1 MTGADVTVD
10 DATVA
15 DMTVDELDL
24 ALVNAMQ
31 LRPRAPWSLLGQTL
45 GISPVTAAR
54 RWRRLSEAG
63 IAWVTAY
70 GLPHPEDRG
79 CVAYMDL
86 DCAPDRLRQIADE
99 LAEDPHVMSIEH
111 VSQGCDLVVSAA
123 FTDLAM
129 VSRYTAERLGRLPG
143 VTAVH
148 VHLATRFYAEGI
160 RWRLDSLDPAQRE
173 ELHDDHHAGNAGNA
187 GNGTPSGVGL
197 RAEVREEDRQL
208 LIRLGVDGR
217 LDQAELAAA
226 TGLSPTTLRRRLNRL
241 AASDAIRFRCE
252 IAARDAGRPVLAT
265 FRADLPPDRLD
276 EVGPQLAR
284 LPEIRLCVAVTGRH
298 NLILSVWQRSL
309 ADVQRL
315 EATLAR
321 RFPDLRV
328 AERRVSLRT
337 VKRMGRILDA
347 DGRAVRA
354 VPMDIWRDPTPVS
367 VP

>member
-1 MTGADVTVD
+1 V
-10 DATVA
+10 
-15 DMTVDELDL
+15 TVDELDL
-24 ALVNAMQ
+24 ALVNALQ

-45 GISPVTAAR
+45 GISAVTAAR
-54 RWRRLSEAG
+54 RWHRLSEAG

-79 CVAYMDL
+79 CVAYLDL
-86 DCAPDRLRQIADE
+86 DCAPARVRQIADD

-111 VSQGCDLVVSAA
+111 HSQGCDLVVAAA
-123 FTDLAM
+123 FTDLAV
-129 VSRYTAERLGRLPG
+129 VSRYTTERLGRLPG
-143 VTAVH
+143 VNAVR
-148 VHLATRFYAEGI
+148 VHLATGFYAEGI
-160 RWRLDSLDPAQRE
+160 RWRLDSLDPAQRV
-173 ELHDDHHAGNAGNA
+173 ELHDDHV
-187 GNGTPSGVGL
+187 GNGPPSGARVEL
-197 RAEVREEDRQL
+197 REEDREL
-208 LIRLGVDGR
+208 LIRLGIDGR
-217 LDQAELAAA
+217 LDQAGLAAA
-226 TGLSPTTLRRRLNRL
+226 TGLSPTTLRRRLNRM

-265 FRADLPPDRLD
+265 FRAHLPPDRLD

-284 LPEIRLCVAVTGRH
+284 LPEVRLCVSVTGTH

-315 EATLAR
+315 ETALAR

-367 VP
+367 CQ

>member
-1 MTGADVTVD
+1 MTGAQ
-10 DATVA
+10 VA
-15 DMTVDELDL
+15 VDELDL
-24 ALVNAMQ
+24 ALVNALQ

-79 CVAYMDL
+79 CVAYLDL
-86 DCAPDRLRQIADE
+86 DCAPDRLRQIADD

-111 VSQGCDLVVSAA
+111 QSQGCDLAVTAA

-129 VSRYTAERLGRLPG
+129 VSRYTTERLGRLPG
-143 VTAVH
+143 VHAVRA
-148 VHLATRFYAEGI
+148 HLSTCFYAEGI
-160 RWRLDSLDPAQRE
+160 RWRLDSLDPAQRV
-173 ELHDDHHAGNAGNA
+173 ELYDEHPP
-187 GNGTPSGVGL
+187 GNGPAPRV
-197 RAEVREEDRQL
+197 RAEVREEDREL

-226 TGLSPTTLRRRLNRL
+226 TGLSPSTLRRRLDRM
-241 AASDAIRFRCE
+241 AATDTIRFRCE

-265 FRADLPPDRLD
+265 FRAHLPADRLD

-284 LPEIRLCVAVTGRH
+284 LPEIRLCVSVTGTH

-315 EATLAR
+315 EAALAR

-354 VPMDIWRDPTPVS
+354 VPMDIWRYPDPAC
-367 VP
+367 

>member
-1 MTGADVTVD
+1 M
-10 DATVA
+10 
-15 DMTVDELDL
+15 DELDL
-24 ALVNAMQ
+24 ALVNAIQ

-79 CVAYMDL
+79 CVAYL
-86 DCAPDRLRQIADE
+86 DVGCAPDRILQIADE
-99 LAEDPHVMSIEH
+99 LAEDPHVMTIEH
-111 VSQGCDLVVSAA
+111 LSQGCDLVVTAA

-143 VTAVH
+143 ITTVRA
-148 VHLATRFYAEGI
+148 HLATGFYAEGI
-160 RWRLDSLDPAQRE
+160 RWRLDSLDPAQRL
-173 ELHDDHHAGNAGNA
+173 ELHDDHPAGHGP
-187 GNGTPSGVGL
+187 PSGA
-197 RAEVREEDRQL
+197 RAEVRHEDREL

-226 TGLSPTTLRRRLNRL
+226 TGLSPTTLRRRLDRL

-265 FRADLPPDRLD
+265 FRADIPPDRLD

-315 EATLAR
+315 EAALAR

-337 VKRMGRILDA
+337 VKRMGRILGA

-354 VPMDIWRDPTPVS
+354 VPMDIWRDPIPAS
-367 VP
+367 

>member
-1 MTGADVTVD
+1 MNESTDRRPVTGAEV
-10 DATVA
+10 
-15 DMTVDELDL
+15 TVDELDL

-31 LRPRAPWSLLGQTL
+31 LQPRAPWSLLGQTL

-63 IAWVTAY
+63 IAWMTAY
-70 GLPHPEDRG
+70 GLPGPEDRG
-79 CVAYMDL
+79 CMAFLDL
-86 DCAPDRLRQIADE
+86 DCAPARLGRVMDE
-99 LAEDPHVMSIEH
+99 LAQEPNVLSVEH
-111 VSQGCDLVVSAA
+111 VAGGCDLVLTAA
-123 FTDLAM
+123 FTDLAT
-129 VSRYTAERLGRLPG
+129 VSRYSTERLGRMSG
-143 VTAVH
+143 ITAVR
-148 VHLATRFYAEGI
+148 VHLATGFYAEGK
-160 RWRLDSLDPAQRE
+160 RWRLDSLDRAQRL
-173 ELHDDHHAGNAGNA
+173 ELHDDP
-187 GNGTPSGVGL
+187 PSVV
-197 RAEVREEDRQL
+197 RSSAEVREGDREL

-226 TGLSPTTLRRRLNRL
+226 TGLSPSTLRRRLDRL

-265 FRADLPPDRLD
+265 FLADLPPDRLD
-276 EVGPQLAR
+276 EIGPQLAR
-284 LPEIRLCVAVTGRH
+284 LPEARLCVSVTGPH
-298 NLILSVWQRSL
+298 NLVLAVWERSL

-315 EATLAR
+315 ETALAR

-354 VPMDIWRDPTPVS
+354 VPMDIWRDP
-367 VP
+367 VPAS

>member
-1 MTGADVTVD
+1 MTA
-10 DATVA
+10 
-15 DMTVDELDL
+15 DELDL

-70 GLPHPEDRG
+70 GLPHPEDPG
-79 CVAYMDL
+79 CVAYLDL
-86 DCAPDRLRQIADE
+86 DCAPDRLGQIADD
-99 LAEDPHVMSIEH
+99 LAEDPHVMSIDH
-111 VSQGCDLVVSAA
+111 LSQGCDLVVTAA
-123 FTDLAM
+123 FTDLAA

-143 VTAVH
+143 VNAVRT
-148 VHLATRFYAEGI
+148 HLATGFYAEGI
-160 RWRLDSLDPAQRE
+160 RWRLDSLDHAQRV
-173 ELHDDHHAGNAGNA
+173 ELHDDHPAA
-187 GNGTPSGVGL
+187 NGPPPAV
-197 RAEVREEDRQL
+197 RAEVRREDREL

-226 TGLSPTTLRRRLNRL
+226 TGLSPSTLRRRLDRL

-252 IAARDAGRPVLAT
+252 IAARDAGRPVMTT

-284 LPEIRLCVAVTGRH
+284 LPEVRLCVSVTGAH
-298 NLILSVWQRSL
+298 NLVLSVWQRSL

-315 EATLAR
+315 EAALTR

-328 AERRVSLRT
+328 ADRRVSLRT

-354 VPMDIWRDPTPVS
+354 VPMDIWRDPVPVR
-367 VP
+367 

>member
-1 MTGADVTVD
+1 MSGSDV
-10 DATVA
+10 
-15 DMTVDELDL
+15 TVDELDL

-54 RWRRLSEAG
+54 RWRRLSQAG

-79 CVAYMDL
+79 CVAYLDL
-86 DCAPDRLRQIADE
+86 DCAPDRLWQIADE
-99 LAEDPHVMSIEH
+99 LAEDPHVMSVEH
-111 VSQGCDLVVSAA
+111 FSQGCSLVVTAA

-129 VSRYTAERLGRLPG
+129 VSRYTTERLGRLPG
-143 VTAVH
+143 VTAVRA
-148 VHLATRFYAEGI
+148 HLATGFYAEGI
-160 RWRLDSLDPAQRE
+160 RWRLDSLDPAQRV
-173 ELHDDHHAGNAGNA
+173 ELHDDHSAA
-187 GNGTPSGVGL
+187 NGPPSRV
-197 RAEVREEDRQL
+197 RAEVREEDREL

-226 TGLSPTTLRRRLNRL
+226 TGLSPSTLRRRLDRL

-284 LPEIRLCVAVTGRH
+284 LPEIRLCVAVTGAH
-298 NLILSVWQRSL
+298 NLILSVWLRSL

-315 EATLAR
+315 EASLAR

-354 VPMDIWRDPTPVS
+354 VPMDIWRDPLPVS
-367 VP
+367 

>member
-1 MTGADVTVD
+1 MNESTGSRPRPTPEVAVD
-10 DATVA
+10 EV
-15 DMTVDELDL
+15 TVDELDL

-79 CVAYMDL
+79 CVAYLDL
-86 DCAPDRLRQIADE
+86 DCAPGRLRQIADE

-111 VSQGCDLVVSAA
+111 LSQGCDLVVTAA

-129 VSRYTAERLGRLPG
+129 VSRYTTERLGRLPG
-143 VTAVH
+143 VNAVR
-148 VHLATRFYAEGI
+148 VHLATGFYAEGI
-160 RWRLDSLDPAQRE
+160 RWRLDSLDPTQRV
-173 ELHDDHHAGNAGNA
+173 ELHDDHPA
-187 GNGTPSGVGL
+187 GNGPPSGV
-197 RAEVREEDRQL
+197 RAEVREEDREL

-226 TGLSPTTLRRRLNRL
+226 TGLSPSTLRRRLDRL

-252 IAARDAGRPVLAT
+252 IAARDAGRPVMAT

-276 EVGPQLAR
+276 EVGLQLAR
-284 LPEIRLCVAVTGRH
+284 LPEIRLCVSVTGPH

-309 ADVQRL
+309 ADVHRL
-315 EATLAR
+315 ETALAR

-354 VPMDIWRDPTPVS
+354 VPMDIWRDPIPVS
-367 VP
+367 FPGT

>member
-1 MTGADVTVD
+1 MSGLGV
-10 DATVA
+10 
-15 DMTVDELDL
+15 TVDELDL

-70 GLPHPEDRG
+70 GLPHPDDRG
-79 CVAYMDL
+79 CIGYLDL
-86 DCAPDRLRQIADE
+86 DCAPGRLREIADE
-99 LAEDPHVMSIEH
+99 LAEDPHVMSIEQL
-111 VSQGCDLVVSAA
+111 SQGCDLVVTAA
-123 FTDLAM
+123 FTDLAA
-129 VSRYTAERLGRLPG
+129 VSRYIAERLGRLPG
-143 VTAVH
+143 VDAVR
-148 VHLATRFYAEGI
+148 VHLATAFYAEGI
-160 RWRLDSLDPAQRE
+160 RWRLDSLDPAQRV
-173 ELHDDHHAGNAGNA
+173 ELHDDHPA
-187 GNGTPSGVGL
+187 GNGSPPAV
-197 RAEVREEDRQL
+197 RAEVRAEDREL

-226 TGLSPTTLRRRLNRL
+226 TGLSPSTLRRRLDRL
-241 AASDAIRFRCE
+241 AGSDAIRFRCE

-284 LPEIRLCVAVTGRH
+284 LPEVRLCVSVTGAH
-298 NLILSVWQRSL
+298 NLLLSVWLRSL

-315 EATLAR
+315 EAALAR

-347 DGRAVRA
+347 DGRALRA
-354 VPMDIWRDPTPVS
+354 VPMDIWRDPVPVR
-367 VP
+367 

>member
-1 MTGADVTVD
+1 MTGTEVTGTEV
-10 DATVA
+10 TGTEV
-15 DMTVDELDL
+15 TVDELDL
-24 ALVNAMQ
+24 ALVNALQ

-79 CVAYMDL
+79 CVAYLDL
-86 DCAPDRLRQIADE
+86 DCAPDRIGRIADE

-111 VSQGCDLVVSAA
+111 FSQGCDLVVTAA
-123 FTDLAM
+123 FTDLAA

-143 VTAVH
+143 VDAVR
-148 VHLATRFYAEGI
+148 VHLATGFYAEGI
-160 RWRLDSLDPAQRE
+160 RWRLDSLDPAQRV
-173 ELHDDHHAGNAGNA
+173 ELHDDHLA
-187 GNGTPSGVGL
+187 GNGKPFAA
-197 RAEVREEDRQL
+197 RAEVREEDREL

-217 LDQAELAAA
+217 LDQAGLAAA
-226 TGLSPTTLRRRLNRL
+226 TGLSPSTLRRRLDRL

-284 LPEIRLCVAVTGRH
+284 LPEIRLCVSVTGTH
-298 NLILSVWQRSL
+298 NLVLSVWQRSL

-315 EATLAR
+315 ETALAR

-354 VPMDIWRDPTPVS
+354 VPMDIWRDP
-367 VP
+367 VPAP

>member
-1 MTGADVTVD
+1 MPDTATTGTEVTGTATTGAEV
-10 DATVA
+10 
-15 DMTVDELDL
+15 TVDELDL
-24 ALVNAMQ
+24 ALVNALQ

-54 RWRRLSEAG
+54 RWRRLSQAG

-79 CVAYMDL
+79 CVAYLDL
-86 DCAPDRLRQIADE
+86 DCAPGRLRQIADE

-111 VSQGCDLVVSAA
+111 VAQGCDLVVTVA
-123 FTDLAM
+123 FTDLAT
-129 VSRYTAERLGRLPG
+129 VSRYTAERLGPLPG
-143 VTAVH
+143 VNAVR
-148 VHLATRFYAEGI
+148 VHLATGFYAEGI
-160 RWRLDSLDPAQRE
+160 RWRLDSLDQAQRV
-173 ELHDDHHAGNAGNA
+173 ELHDDHLAGY
-187 GNGTPSGVGL
+187 GTPSGV
-197 RAEVREEDRQL
+197 RAEVREENREL

-217 LDQAELAAA
+217 LGQAELAAA
-226 TGLSPTTLRRRLNRL
+226 TGLSPSTLRRRLDRL

-265 FRADLPPDRLD
+265 FRADLPPERLD

-284 LPEIRLCVAVTGRH
+284 LPEVRLCVSVTGPH
-298 NLILSVWQRSL
+298 NLLLSVWQRSL

-315 EATLAR
+315 ETALAR

-337 VKRMGRILDA
+337 VKRMGRILDG

-354 VPMDIWRDPTPVS
+354 VPLDIWRDPIPLS
-367 VP
+367 

>member
-1 MTGADVTVD
+1 MTGTDV
-10 DATVA
+10 
-15 DMTVDELDL
+15 TVDELDL

-79 CVAYMDL
+79 CVAHLDL

-111 VSQGCDLVVSAA
+111 LSQGCSLAVTAA
-123 FTDLAM
+123 FTDLAR
-129 VSRYTAERLGRLPG
+129 VSRYTTERLGRLPG
-143 VTAVH
+143 VDAVR
-148 VHLATRFYAEGI
+148 VHLTVAYYAEGI

-173 ELHDDHHAGNAGNA
+173 ELHDDHPA
-187 GNGTPSGVGL
+187 GNGQPSGV
-197 RAEVREEDRQL
+197 RAEVRAEDREL

-217 LDQAELAAA
+217 LDQTELAAA
-226 TGLSPTTLRRRLNRL
+226 TGLSPSTLRRRLDRL

-252 IAARDAGRPVLAT
+252 IAARDAGRPVLTT
-265 FRADLPPDRLD
+265 FHADLPPDRLD

-284 LPEIRLCVAVTGRH
+284 LPEVRLCVSATGAH

-309 ADVQRL
+309 ADVPRL
-315 EATLAR
+315 EAALAR

-328 AERRVSLRT
+328 AERRVSLRS

-354 VPMDIWRDPTPVS
+354 VPMDIWRDP
-367 VP
+367 VPDS

>member
-1 MTGADVTVD
+1 MTGPDV
-10 DATVA
+10 
-15 DMTVDELDL
+15 TVDELDL

-70 GLPHPEDRG
+70 GLPHPEDPG
-79 CVAYMDL
+79 CVAYLDV
-86 DCAPDRLRQIADE
+86 DCAPDRIRQIADE
-99 LAEDPHVMSIEH
+99 LAEDPHVMSVEH
-111 VSQGCDLVVSAA
+111 LSQGCDLVIAAA
-123 FTDLAM
+123 FTDLAT

-143 VTAVH
+143 ITAVRT
-148 VHLATRFYAEGI
+148 HLATGFYAEGI
-160 RWRLDSLDPAQRE
+160 RWRLDSLDPAQRL
-173 ELHDDHHAGNAGNA
+173 ELHDDHPTGY
-187 GNGTPSGVGL
+187 GTSSPV
-197 RAEVREEDRQL
+197 RAEIRHEDREL
-208 LIRLGVDGR
+208 LIRLGTDGR
-217 LDQAELAAA
+217 LGQAELAAA
-226 TGLSPTTLRRRLNRL
+226 TGLSPSTLRRRLDRL

-252 IAARDAGRPVLAT
+252 IAAGDAGRPVLAT
-265 FRADLPPDRLD
+265 FRADIPPDRLD

-315 EATLAR
+315 EAALAR

-337 VKRMGRILDA
+337 VKRMGRILGS

-354 VPMDIWRDPTPVS
+354 VPMDIWRDPIPVS
-367 VP
+367 